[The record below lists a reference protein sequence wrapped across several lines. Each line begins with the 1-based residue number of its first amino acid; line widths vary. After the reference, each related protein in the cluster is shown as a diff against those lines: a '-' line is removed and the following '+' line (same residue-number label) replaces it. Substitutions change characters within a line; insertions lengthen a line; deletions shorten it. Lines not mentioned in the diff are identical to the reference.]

1 MGTLRQLE
9 KFLHHTVEPFSA
21 IEKGERFAEYMSNA
35 YLISIAFD
43 DKGNI
48 TTLLLSGVTPTYKR
62 HLWCDELKS
71 MEELKKRI
79 R

>member
-9 KFLHHTVEPFSA
+9 EILRHTVEPFLCHRK
-21 IEKGERFAEYMSNA
+21 EKRIAEYVSNA